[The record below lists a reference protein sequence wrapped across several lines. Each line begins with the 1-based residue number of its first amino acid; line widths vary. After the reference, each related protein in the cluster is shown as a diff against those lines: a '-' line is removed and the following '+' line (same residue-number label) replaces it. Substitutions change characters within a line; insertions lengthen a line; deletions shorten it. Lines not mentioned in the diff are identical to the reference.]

1 MIKQN
6 SQNSQNIQKKAKQC
20 FFCVNK
26 EKRIDYKDNEILRRF
41 TSSYMKIQ
49 PRRRSGLCALHQRKV
64 STAIKQ
70 SRIAGLLAFVPK

>member
-1 MIKQN
+1 MKKQVG
-6 SQNSQNIQKKAKQC
+6 KKMKQC
-20 FFCVNK
+20 YFCVNK
-26 EKRIDYKDNEILRRF
+26 DKAIDYKDNETLRRF

-64 STAIKQ
+64 SRAIKQ